1 MYCFFSSH
9 IYLFILFYSEDE
21 QEGTLIHS
29 RLEKSAKTSFFLFYQ
44 LHCAKSAKCMWVK
57 KQMERSKQTFQHIA
71 ISTEDS
77 DVLKRLL
84 ACVHL
89 FLTYM
94 HFALFAQCN
103 CQINATFWF
112 LVIWIN
118 INRISTVTNIDLY
131 LHVQTTIFLGDSRY
145 RQFWKVKLF
154 KKNKIVL
161 DDFTYILQNI
171 HNKITL
177 LWIVFILN
185 YKCTCKSYNMLVV
198 CTQEF
203 Q

>member
-1 MYCFFSSH
+1 MQWHSYITEQCATDRWGKGTVRGFFLNKVSVVGSYLIRWVIVVYCFFLP
-9 IYLFILFYSEDE
+9 IFIFSFYFTLRMNKRVANR
-21 QEGTLIHS
+21 TLIHS
-29 RLEKSAKTSFFLFYQ
+29 RLEKSTKTSFILFYQ

-77 DVLKRLL
+77 NVLKRLL

-89 FLTYM
+89 FLTHM

-131 LHVQTTIFLGDSRY
+131 LHVQTTIFLGDY
-145 RQFWKVKLF
+145 
-154 KKNKIVL
+154 
-161 DDFTYILQNI
+161 
-171 HNKITL
+171 
-177 LWIVFILN
+177 
-185 YKCTCKSYNMLVV
+185 
-198 CTQEF
+198 
-203 Q
+203 